1 MTKKQ
6 PQKKE
11 VMKSPTLPA
20 LAVATLICGLAFNA
34 RCQIGTGWTV
44 DTSSHTLQ
52 KVGSTAY
59 YNNSS
64 GVETFRIYAGDERSE
79 IKINNT
85 YSSGS
90 HQFEGYVNCRSGSD
104 QNSIQQVVK
113 ADGTGDVNQL
123 RIYNADNGTLKVLQT
138 GVICATG
145 VYGVYTRV
153 NCLHY
158 MSSGRIEIWINGH
171 EKSVGQDTGAG
182 SYYFKYGIYVH
193 AENNPQSQWKSI
205 QCWKK

>member
-1 MTKKQ
+1 MKTTHIISRFTT
-6 PQKKE
+6 
-11 VMKSPTLPA
+11 VMA
-20 LAVATLICGLAFNA
+20 LAGGVAFTASA
-34 RCQIGTGWTV
+34 QIGTGWTT
-44 DTSSHTLQ
+44 DGASHTLQ
-52 KVGSTAY
+52 KVGPSAY
-59 YNNSS
+59 YGNSG
-64 GVETFRIYAGDERSE
+64 GVETFRIFSGDERSE

-123 RIYNADNGTLKVLQT
+123 RVYNADSGTLKVLQT
-138 GVICATG
+138 GVVCATG

-158 MSSGRIEIWINGH
+158 RSNGHIEIW
-171 EKSVGQDTGAG
+171 V
-182 SYYFKYGIYVH
+182 
-193 AENNPQSQWKSI
+193 
-205 QCWKK
+205 

>member
-1 MTKKQ
+1 MHLHK
-6 PQKKE
+6 
-11 VMKSPTLPA
+11 PTVKIVA
-20 LAVATLICGLAFNA
+20 AAVLACGLSLTASA
-34 RCQIGTGWTV
+34 QIGTGWST
-44 DTSSHTLQ
+44 DSSSHTLQ
-52 KVGSTAY
+52 KVGPTAY

-64 GVETFRIYAGDERSE
+64 GIETFRIYSGDERSE

-113 ADGTGDVNQL
+113 SDGTGDVNQL
-123 RIYNADNGTLKVLQT
+123 RVYNSNGGTLKVLQT

-158 MSSGRIEIWINGH
+158 MDSGRIEIWVNGH
-171 EKSVGQDTGAG
+171 EKSVGSDTGSG
-182 SYYFKYGIYVH
+182 SYYFKYGVYVH
-193 AENNPQSQWKSI
+193 PENDPQIQWKSI
-205 QCWKK
+205 KCWKK